1 MKGEN
6 PIRIRMLELL
16 ADSEA
21 LDEKELYI
29 EDVSRATVRY
39 HLDQLSRLGLIIRKE
54 GRTSL
59 SPHGMAYY
67 LRLLD
72 EGLAIAPKK
81 FRWRVGVWTTRP
93 LTHIIFT
100 TTILLLYWVLK
111 ERAVLV
117 FHITNGPFLFSLSSF
132 AMYILITSI
141 FIVLHAKAFIFPAN
155 YAGLVLIALFAF
167 LPLDGP
173 YRLGYA
179 LAQTTSLI
187 LCSEILYRATRI
199 GRYRTLAMNFFVYLA
214 GLILHW

>member
-29 EDVSRATVRY
+29 EGISRATVRY
-39 HLDQLSRLGLIIRKE
+39 HLDQLSRLGLIVRKE

-59 SPHGMAYY
+59 SPHGMAHY

-81 FRWRVGVWTTRP
+81 FRWKVGVWATRP

-100 TTILLLYWVLK
+100 TTLLLLYWFLK
-111 ERAVLV
+111 ERAILV
-117 FHITNGPFLFSLSSF
+117 FHVTDGPFLFSLSSF
-132 AMYILITSI
+132 AMYILVTSI
-141 FIVLHAKAFIFPAN
+141 FTVLHARAFIFPAN
-155 YAGLVLIALFAF
+155 YVGLVLIALFAF

-179 LAQTTSLI
+179 LTQTVSLI

-199 GRYRTLAMNFFVYLA
+199 GRYRVLVMNFFVYLV
-214 GLILHW
+214 GLILYW